1 MIGSALHPRGVFVWL
16 HRYVGLALA
25 GFLLIEGLTGALLAF
40 NGDLS
45 RALDPRF
52 VAAKPPAGARRL
64 SLAALAMRAEALEPT
79 EHVAY
84 FGEYSDERAIMRMWG
99 RRDPATGGRYPDVPF
114 TVALDPWTG
123 ERLGEKEPATAWA
136 RFLASIMPFARDL
149 HYNLTFGQK
158 GEYVLLAVALIW
170 TIDCFVAFYLTLPIS
185 LEKFRKRWKP
195 SWLVKWRGGFYRI
208 NFDLHR
214 AGGLWLW
221 AMLLVF
227 AWSSVQLVDRI
238 GVYDWAMARISDY
251 QGDEALMATLFTDR
265 SRDAPFALDWM
276 EAQAAG
282 ERLMAQEAAR
292 EGFKIVRPVALN
304 RFEESRLYNYT
315 ALTDRPFPRQQT
327 ATVFF
332 DADTGAMREAVDE
345 ASGGGHWGDALTFWL
360 RGLHMARDPLDYF
373 VYRVFI
379 VVAGLVVAML
389 SITGVYIWW
398 KKRRAR
404 KSVARAASN
413 RQMRGA
419 EGGVG

>member
-1 MIGSALHPRGVFVWL
+1 MRPVFVWL
-16 HRYVGLALA
+16 HRYVGLVLA

-40 NGDLS
+40 NADLS

-52 VAAKPPAGARRL
+52 VAATPPTGARRL
-64 SLAALAMRAEALEPT
+64 SLAELAMRAEALEPT

-84 FGEYSDERAIMRMWG
+84 FGEYNDERAIMRMWG
-99 RRDPATGGRYPDVPF
+99 RSNPETGGRYPDVPF
-114 TVALDPWTG
+114 TVTLDPWTG

-136 RFLASIMPFARDL
+136 RFLAAVMPFMRDL
-149 HYNLTFGQK
+149 HYNLTFGQA
-158 GEYVLLAVALIW
+158 GEYVLLAVALLW
-170 TIDCFVAFYLTLPIS
+170 TIDCFVAFYLTLPITF
-185 LEKFRKRWKP
+185 EKFWKRWKP

-214 AGGLWLW
+214 AGGLWLL

-238 GVYDWAMARISDY
+238 GVYGWVMARISDY
-251 QGDEALMATLFTDR
+251 QGEEALLATLFSDR
-265 SRDAPFALDWM
+265 SSDAPFALDWK

-282 ERLMAQEAAR
+282 ERLMAEEAAR
-292 EGFKIVRPVALN
+292 AGFKIARPLALN

-315 ALTDRPFPRQQT
+315 ALTDRSFPRQQT

-332 DADTGAMREAVDE
+332 DADTGAFRARDE
-345 ASGGGHWGDALTFWL
+345 AELGGGHLGDALTFWL

-373 VYRVFI
+373 AYRVFI
-379 VVAGLVVAML
+379 VVMGLVVAML

-398 KKRRAR
+398 KKRVAR
-404 KSVARAASN
+404 KSVASAVSN
-413 RQMRGA
+413 RQMQNAERGA
-419 EGGVG
+419 R